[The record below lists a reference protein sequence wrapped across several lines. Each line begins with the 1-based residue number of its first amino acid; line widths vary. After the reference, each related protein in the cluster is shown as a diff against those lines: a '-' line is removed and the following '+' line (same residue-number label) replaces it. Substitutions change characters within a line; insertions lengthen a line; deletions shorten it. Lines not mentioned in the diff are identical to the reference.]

1 MKVQEIFSYLNERF
15 PFNTALDF
23 DNVGLLIGDKSATVT
38 KIVVALDCTLE
49 VVEFAKELGAEL
61 IITHHPVIFT
71 GLKSITE
78 ETVTYKAIKNNISV
92 ISAHTNLDI
101 ADGGVNDALCEALG
115 LTNIENLVCE
125 DGFIIRK
132 GELNAEMSAKDLAEY
147 SAKALSANARFND
160 GGKLI
165 KTVAVCS
172 GSGSDMLFDAINS
185 GADAYI
191 SSEIKHNV
199 FIEAANNNFT
209 VIDLGHYATEK
220 VIVPK
225 LCSMLKL
232 KFPELE
238 FSSYENEIVKYS
250 KGVL

>member
-1 MKVQEIFSYLNERF
+1 MKIKEIYSYLDDRF
-15 PFNTALDF
+15 PFDSALDF
-23 DNVGLLIGDKSATVT
+23 DNTGLLIGDKNDEVT
-38 KIVVALDCTLE
+38 GVVVALDCTE
-49 VVEFAKELGAEL
+49 SVIDFAIEKNANL
-61 IITHHPVIFT
+61 IITHHPVIFS
-71 GLKSITE
+71 GIKSVTE
-78 ETVTYKAIKNNISV
+78 EMVVYKAVKNGISV

-101 ADGGVNDALCEALG
+101 GKGGVNDTLCEALK
-115 LTNIENLVCE
+115 LQNIEEYICE
-125 DGFIIRK
+125 DGFAIRK
-132 GELNAEMSAKDLAEY
+132 ASLKEEMTASELANF
-147 SAKALSANARFND
+147 SAKALSANARFID
-160 GGKLI
+160 GGKPI